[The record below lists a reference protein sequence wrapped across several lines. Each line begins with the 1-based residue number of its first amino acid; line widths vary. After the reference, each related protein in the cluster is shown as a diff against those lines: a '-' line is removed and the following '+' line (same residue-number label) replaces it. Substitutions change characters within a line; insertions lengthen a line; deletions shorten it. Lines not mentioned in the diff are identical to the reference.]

1 MKLFILSRG
10 ENACVH
16 TGVLERTTG
25 ISTNNIVQNYKG
37 RILVYLSIHVNEASN
52 I

>member
-10 ENACVH
+10 ENACVY

-25 ISTNNIVQNYKG
+25 ISTNNIVQNYNIEFSSIFEHKYIN
-37 RILVYLSIHVNEASN
+37 IL
-52 I
+52 